1 MATAQTKD
9 MPLAT
14 TFDRHCKE
22 TMNLIIMNGTL
33 VDNRFKVTHF
43 AGDWHGEKCY
53 YAEDLKDGQPVMLKA
68 FSPTDSRI
76 QAHIQLLTEC
86 AGTKGIPH
94 LVARF
99 QLLDHEF
106 IAHDHKGVR
115 FARILNDRFFRISKE
130 NTIRVGTRLLR
141 ILHAMHMKGFVH
153 RDVRPLIVMCSVDHN
168 KELQVGMSYF
178 AHAATNGGAYGRVDD
193 YISVVIIMM
202 ACQMVRPFDYNT
214 NNHLTH
220 VQKKEVFHEN
230 PYDALTPDTMWLG
243 DIYLMLEEMR
253 VSNSFR
259 HLEIMCAMSRA
270 HPGFDPNTPITYH
283 YDQQN
288 GHLLID

>member
-1 MATAQTKD
+1 
-9 MPLAT
+9 
-14 TFDRHCKE
+14 
-22 TMNLIIMNGTL
+22 MNGTL

-53 YAEDLKDGQPVMLKA
+53 YAEDLKDGQPVMLKV

-130 NTIRVGTRLLR
+130 NTTRVGTRLLR

-153 RDVRPLIVMCSVDHN
+153 RDVRPLTVMCSVDHN

-178 AHAATNGGAYGRVDD
+178 AHAGHIDTPPTSKPVLQGPYQSLSATNGGAYGRVDD

-202 ACQMVRPFDYNT
+202 ACQMVRPLDYNT

-220 VQKKEVFHEN
+220 IQKKEVFH
-230 PYDALTPDTMWLG
+230 
-243 DIYLMLEEMR
+243 
-253 VSNSFR
+253 
-259 HLEIMCAMSRA
+259 
-270 HPGFDPNTPITYH
+270 
-283 YDQQN
+283 
-288 GHLLID
+288 